1 MSISSIAAA
10 AVSSSTAATARI
22 GSPSYRGSL
31 VRDASFGAVTSGR
44 SSAVKMPSTPG
55 SASAA
60 RVSSART
67 RAWGIGLTSSLQ
79 NTMPSAR
86 WSSAYLARPVTFA

>member
-1 MSISSIAAA
+1 MSSIAAD
-10 AVSSSTAATARI
+10 AVCSSTAATARI

-31 VRDASFGAVTSGR
+31 VRDVSPGAIASGTSSYVR
-44 SSAVKMPSTPG
+44 MPSKPG

-60 RVSSART
+60 LESSERT

-79 NTMPSAR
+79 KTMPSAR
-86 WSSAYLARPVTFA
+86 WSSAYLERPVTFA